1 MREVFFFSSFF
12 FLFVSFLP
20 FLRGFSLFFRYLFL
34 LWRGDWNGR
43 EEEFF
48 LFFFSFYFLFL
59 GKQRGSNWKNLK
71 EIRLLFLLNFRS
83 FFFLFSLLI
92 FSFWERKWR
101 EKRIKEFAFWRIKE
115 ICKNNSKWTEIT
127 DFGPFFIFAVSF
139 FIEIQICAPKTK
151 GFWGTYQLKLFPVF
165 YSF

>member
-1 MREVFFFSSFF
+1 MRENFFFSSFF

-48 LFFFSFYFLFL
+48 LFFSSFYSLFL

-83 FFFLFSLLI
+83 FFFLLILLP
-92 FSFWERKWR
+92 FSFWERNWKIG
-101 EKRIKEFAFWRIKE
+101 RIKMCAPSTLKRF
-115 ICKNNSKWTEIT
+115 CKNIYWLASARKRLCFRALFTNNKWLI
-127 DFGPFFIFAVSF
+127 PPMI
-139 FIEIQICAPKTK
+139 PN
-151 GFWGTYQLKLFPVF
+151 
-165 YSF
+165 